1 MTSSDYAVRELTEAD
16 RARWNDFVGRN
27 PYGDVLQA
35 WEWGGVKSAGG
46 DWHPACLAVCDASGA
61 IRAGALLLKR
71 RVPLVGS
78 FYYAP
83 RGPLFDD
90 WSDSRL
96 LDCLLGGIAA
106 RAKDDGAAFLKIDPA
121 VPIEASA
128 SLAAL
133 RERGFAPPIG
143 SDAQGF
149 GGTQPRTVMVLDIA
163 EKTSEQL
170 LMDCKPQCRRNIRI
184 SEKKGVEVILDTTR
198 EHLKP
203 FYELLRVTAERD
215 GFRVRGLSY
224 YETLWD
230 QLVMNGL
237 GKLALTRYEDQ
248 YLSGALCFV
257 IGDKCW
263 YVYGASSNEH
273 RNVMPNYGMQW
284 SLIEWAKAQG
294 CSLYDFRGVSPR
306 RRQEGEE
313 ASEVEKEDHLQGLNR
328 FKEGFGARYVEY
340 IGELDLVYNKAAYW
354 LWTSAKPTAQQIL
367 RKVRGRK

>member
-1 MTSSDYAVRELTEAD
+1 MNSRNLSVRELTETDHDA
-16 RARWNDFVGRN
+16 WNHFVGSN

-35 WEWGGVKSAGG
+35 WEWGGAKSAGG
-46 DWHPACLAVCDASGA
+46 DWFPIRLAVLDDAGT
-61 IRAGALLLKR
+61 IQAGALLLRR
-71 RVPLVGS
+71 RVPVVGS

-83 RGPLFDD
+83 RGPILSD
-90 WSDSRL
+90 WSAPNL
-96 LDCLLGGIAA
+96 LDCLLNGIAA
-106 RAKDDGAAFLKIDPA
+106 RAKDDQAAFLKIDPA
-121 VPIEASA
+121 VPVEDDSV
-128 SLAAL
+128 LAL
-133 RERGFAPPIG
+133 LQERGFAPPA
-143 SDAQGF
+143 DADPQGF

-163 EKTSEQL
+163 GKTSEQP

-184 SEKKGVEVILDTTR
+184 SEKKGVEVLLDTTR

-203 FYELLRVTAERD
+203 FYEILRVTAERD

-230 QLVMNGL
+230 NLVSQNL
-237 GKLALTRYEDQ
+237 AKLALTRYEGQ

-273 RNVMPNYGMQW
+273 RNLMPNYGMQW
-284 SLIEWAKAQG
+284 AMINWAKERG
-294 CSLYDFRGVSPR
+294 CAIYDFRGVSPR

-313 ASEVEKEDHLQGLNR
+313 AAEVEKEDHLQGLNR

-340 IGELDLVYNKAAYW
+340 IGEFDLVYNKPAYW